1 LRALNSDCEACP
13 IIKPGYFFDYQGV
26 NKPFAPETVSR
37 PAAASLG
44 DCLAEFAQI
53 EDIAWIL
60 GGAAAMSTTDAATF
74 ETCVGGCKVDAS
86 CMYLTYDYVNSKCYQ
101 KSAAEIPG

>member
-1 LRALNSDCEACP
+1 LNSDCEACP
-13 IIKPGYFFDYQGV
+13 VIKPGYFFDFRGV

-60 GGAAAMSTTDAATF
+60 GGSAAMSATGADTF
-74 ETCVGGCKVDAS
+74 EACVDGCKADER
-86 CMYLTYDYVNSKCYQ
+86 CMYLTFDYVKSLCYQ
-101 KSAAEIPG
+101 NLAAETPG